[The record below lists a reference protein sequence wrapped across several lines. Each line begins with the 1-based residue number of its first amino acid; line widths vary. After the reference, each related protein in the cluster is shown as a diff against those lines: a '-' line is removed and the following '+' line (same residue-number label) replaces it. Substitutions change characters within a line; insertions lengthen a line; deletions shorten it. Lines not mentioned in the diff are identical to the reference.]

1 MSRTRV
7 IRVGPVDGGTP
18 DVAFTPTL
26 QTEGSGVTENNS
38 GSFTLSNSQPNT
50 QRHVFGFNQDFRTT
64 DSTFNIPANRC
75 IVEYRARPKIG
86 LSVNSGGTGVIFDI
100 RYTSTNQNLSNLGTS
115 SLSSNFNLETFV
127 QTGSDVTT
135 RTANLQPIAIDGTL
149 QSHLGAGGTSN
160 DQFVAYQINTSNNN
174 SNSLHSITLNRHTAI
189 LEANRGPAGALT
201 RSWEADDIVIDA
213 NDPVVFTPPTTTLT
227 CLGGI
232 LREGQSA
239 QTVTA
244 TVNEDSLVL
253 KFAVIDDIA
262 TTTNLTATANVR
274 LDSIKNLIANTEI
287 LSTTENFVFMDAKTL
302 ASSTT
307 LTATPLFKP
316 GVDDT
321 LTMTSALSITPTF
334 KIDIIGDYTW
344 DTFQLNSY
352 FEIGYSVDDFALN
365 EGEYTWL
372 FLAGSSWDDWPVETW
387 LGDESGWDNWPGDA
401 WATPYEK
408 NAVGSLT
415 VIPSLLIGDTVSYTG
430 TFSLVEDTAR
440 GQFGEADLDTT
451 IRMDVT
457 ATGTLE
463 AIAHITSAFSP
474 TLTSNITYALEEKI
488 TITGA
493 FNTTLT
499 ASAITD
505 TFADID
511 VTTSM
516 SITPTFRPAGES
528 IIAVSST
535 TTLAPTFKPAGLAAL
550 VGFASTLQTARVFY
564 QADPY
569 FTIKVATETRQ
580 LVLPIEN
587 NQTLV
592 KQENRLNTITAENRD
607 YLVSQETRKLKL
619 RTPPFRNRFTTPRV
633 RQEQ

>member
-18 DVAFTPTL
+18 DINFTGTR

-38 GSFTLSNSQPNT
+38 GSFTLSNSLPNT
-50 QRHVFGFNQDFRTT
+50 QRHVFGFEQDFRTSE
-64 DSTFNIPANRC
+64 STFNIPASRC
-75 IVEYRARPKIG
+75 IVEYKARPKIG

-100 RYTSTNQNLSNLGTS
+100 RYISTSQNLSNLSTS
-115 SLSSNFNLETFV
+115 SLTSNFNLETFV

-135 RTANLQPIAIDGTL
+135 RTANLQPIAIDGPL
-149 QSHLGAGGTSN
+149 QSFLQGTNN
-160 DQFVAYQINTSNNN
+160 DQFVAYQISTSNNN
-174 SNSLHSITLNRHTAI
+174 SNGLHSITLNRHTAI
-189 LEANRGPAGALT
+189 LEANTGPAGALT

-244 TVNEDSLVL
+244 TVDEDSLVIKL
-253 KFAVIDDIA
+253 AVIDDIA
-262 TTTNLTATANVR
+262 TTTNLTATANVTF
-274 LDSIKNLIANTEI
+274 DATKNLTANTTV

-302 ASSTT
+302 SSSTA

-321 LTMTSALSITPTF
+321 LTTTSALSITPTF

-352 FEIGYSVDDFALN
+352 FEVGYSVDDFVLN

-387 LGDESGWDNWPGDA
+387 LGDEAGWDNWPGDA
-401 WATPYEK
+401 WATPFVK

-415 VIPSLLIGDTVSYTG
+415 VTPSLLIGDTVSYTG
-430 TFSLVEDTAR
+430 TFSLEEDTAR
-440 GQFGEADLDTT
+440 GQFGEADLNSAIT
-451 IRMDVT
+451 MEVT

-463 AIAHITSAFSP
+463 AVAHITSAFSP

-511 VTTSM
+511 VTTSI

-528 IIAVSST
+528 IMAVSST
-535 TTLAPTFKPAGLAAL
+535 TTLTPTFKPAGLAAL
-550 VGFASTLQTARVFY
+550 VGFVSTLQTARVFY

-587 NQTLV
+587 RQTLV
-592 KQENRLNTITAENRD
+592 KQENRLNTITVENRD

>member
-18 DVAFTPTL
+18 DVAFTPTR
-26 QTEGSGVTENNS
+26 QTEGNGVTENNS
-38 GSFTLSNSQPNT
+38 GAFTLSNSQPNT

-64 DSTFNIPANRC
+64 DSTFNIPASRC
-75 IVEYRARPKIG
+75 IVEYRARPKIS
-86 LSVNSGGTGVIFDI
+86 LSVISGGLGVIFDN
-100 RYTSTNQNLSNLGTS
+100 RFTSTNQNTNNSSTS
-115 SLSSNFNLETFV
+115 SLSSNLGLETFV

-135 RTANLQPIAIDGTL
+135 QTANLQPITIDAPL

-160 DQFVAYQINTSNNN
+160 DQFVAYQISTSNNN
-174 SNSLHSITLNRHTAI
+174 SNNLHQISLQRDTAI
-189 LEANRGPAGALT
+189 LQANRGPAGALT

-232 LREGQSA
+232 LQQGQSA

-244 TVNEDSLVL
+244 NVNEDSLIL
-253 KFAVIDDIA
+253 KRAVVDDIA
-262 TTTNLTATANVR
+262 TTTNLTATANVKF
-274 LDSIKNLIANTEI
+274 DSIKNLIANTEI

-321 LTMTSALSITPTF
+321 LTLTSALSITPTF

-352 FEIGYSVDDFALN
+352 FEVGYSVDDFVLN

-387 LGDESGWDNWPGDA
+387 LGDEAGWDNWPGDA

-415 VIPSLLIGDTVSYTG
+415 VTPSLLIGDTVSYTG

-440 GQFGEADLDTT
+440 GQFGEADLNTAIT
-451 IRMDVT
+451 MEVT

-463 AIAHITSAFSP
+463 AVAHITSAFSP

-511 VTTSM
+511 VTTSI

-528 IIAVSST
+528 IMAVSST
-535 TTLAPTFKPAGLAAL
+535 TTLTPTFKPAGLAAL
-550 VGFASTLQTARVFY
+550 VGFVSTLQTARVFY

-587 NQTLV
+587 RQTLV
-592 KQENRLNTITAENRD
+592 KQENRLNTITVENRD

>member
-1 MSRTRV
+1 VSRTRV

-18 DVAFTPTL
+18 DINFTGTR

-38 GSFTLSNSQPNT
+38 GSFTLSNSLPNT
-50 QRHVFGFNQDFRTT
+50 QRHVFGFEQDFRTSE
-64 DSTFNIPANRC
+64 STFNIPASRC
-75 IVEYRARPKIG
+75 IVEYKARPKIG

-100 RYTSTNQNLSNLGTS
+100 RYISTSQNLSNLSTS
-115 SLSSNFNLETFV
+115 SLTSNFNLETFV

-135 RTANLQPIAIDGTL
+135 RTANLQPIAIDGPL
-149 QSHLGAGGTSN
+149 QSFLQGTNN
-160 DQFVAYQINTSNNN
+160 DQFVAYQISTSNNN
-174 SNSLHSITLNRHTAI
+174 SNGLHSITLNRHTAI
-189 LEANRGPAGALT
+189 LEANTGPAGALT

-244 TVNEDSLVL
+244 TVDEDSLVIKL
-253 KFAVIDDIA
+253 AVIDDIA
-262 TTTNLTATANVR
+262 TTTNLTATANVTF
-274 LDSIKNLIANTEI
+274 DATKNLTANTTV

-302 ASSTT
+302 SSSTA

-321 LTMTSALSITPTF
+321 LTTTSALSITPTF

-352 FEIGYSVDDFALN
+352 FEVGYSVDDFVLN

-387 LGDESGWDNWPGDA
+387 LGDEAGWDNWPGDA
-401 WATPYEK
+401 WATPFVK

-415 VIPSLLIGDTVSYTG
+415 VTPSLLIGDTVSYTG
-430 TFSLVEDTAR
+430 TFSLEEDTAR
-440 GQFGEADLDTT
+440 GQFGEADLNSAIT
-451 IRMDVT
+451 MEVT

-463 AIAHITSAFSP
+463 AVAHITSAFSP

-511 VTTSM
+511 VTTSI

-528 IIAVSST
+528 IMAVSST
-535 TTLAPTFKPAGLAAL
+535 TTLTPTFKPAGLAAL
-550 VGFASTLQTARVFY
+550 VGFVSTLQTARVFY

-587 NQTLV
+587 RQTLV
-592 KQENRLNTITAENRD
+592 KQENRLNTITVENRD

>member
-18 DVAFTPTL
+18 DINFTGTR

-38 GSFTLSNSQPNT
+38 GSFTLSNSLPNT
-50 QRHVFGFNQDFRTT
+50 QRHVFGFEQDFRTSE
-64 DSTFNIPANRC
+64 STFNIPASRC
-75 IVEYRARPKIG
+75 IVEYKARPKIG

-100 RYTSTNQNLSNLGTS
+100 RYISTSQNLSNLSTS
-115 SLSSNFNLETFV
+115 SLTSNFNLETFL

-135 RTANLQPIAIDGTL
+135 RTANLQPIAIDGPL
-149 QSHLGAGGTSN
+149 QSFLKGTNN
-160 DQFVAYQINTSNNN
+160 DQFVAYQISTSNNN
-174 SNSLHSITLNRHTAI
+174 SNGLHSITLNRHTAI
-189 LEANRGPAGALT
+189 LEANTGPAGALT

-244 TVNEDSLVL
+244 TVDEDSLVIKL
-253 KFAVIDDIA
+253 AVIDDIA
-262 TTTNLTATANVR
+262 TTTNLTATANVTF
-274 LDSIKNLIANTEI
+274 DATKNLTANTTV

-302 ASSTT
+302 SSSTA

-321 LTMTSALSITPTF
+321 LTTTSALSITPTF

-352 FEIGYSVDDFALN
+352 FEVGYSVDDFVLN

-387 LGDESGWDNWPGDA
+387 LGDEAGWDNWPGDA
-401 WATPYEK
+401 WATPFVK

-415 VIPSLLIGDTVSYTG
+415 VTPSLLIGDTVSYTG
-430 TFSLVEDTAR
+430 TFSLEEDTAR
-440 GQFGEADLDTT
+440 GQFGEADLNSAIT
-451 IRMDVT
+451 MEVT

-463 AIAHITSAFSP
+463 AVAHITSAFSP

-511 VTTSM
+511 VTTSI

-528 IIAVSST
+528 IMAVSST
-535 TTLAPTFKPAGLAAL
+535 TTLTPTFKPAGLAAL
-550 VGFASTLQTARVFY
+550 VGFVSTLQTARVFY

-587 NQTLV
+587 RQTLV
-592 KQENRLNTITAENRD
+592 KQENRLNTITVENRD

>member
-1 MSRTRV
+1 VSRTRV

-18 DVAFTPTL
+18 DVAFTPTR
-26 QTEGSGVTENNS
+26 QTEGNGVTENNS
-38 GSFTLSNSQPNT
+38 GAFTLSNSQPNT

-64 DSTFNIPANRC
+64 DSTFNIPASRC
-75 IVEYRARPKIG
+75 IVEYRARPKIS
-86 LSVNSGGTGVIFDI
+86 LSVISGGLGVIFDN
-100 RYTSTNQNLSNLGTS
+100 RFTSTNQNTNNSSTS
-115 SLSSNFNLETFV
+115 SLSSNLGLETFV

-135 RTANLQPIAIDGTL
+135 QTANLQPITIDAPL

-160 DQFVAYQINTSNNN
+160 DQFVAYQISTSNNN
-174 SNSLHSITLNRHTAI
+174 SNNLHQISLQRDTAI
-189 LEANRGPAGALT
+189 LQANRGPAGALT

-232 LREGQSA
+232 LQQGQSA

-244 TVNEDSLVL
+244 NVNEDSLIL
-253 KFAVIDDIA
+253 KRAVIDDIA

-274 LDSIKNLIANTEI
+274 FDSIKNLIANTEI

-321 LTMTSALSITPTF
+321 LTLTSALSITPTF

-352 FEIGYSVDDFALN
+352 FEVGYSVDDFVLN

-387 LGDESGWDNWPGDA
+387 LGDEAGWDNWPGDA

-415 VIPSLLIGDTVSYTG
+415 VTPSLLIGDTVSYTG

-440 GQFGEADLDTT
+440 GQFGEADLNTAIT
-451 IRMDVT
+451 MEVT

-463 AIAHITSAFSP
+463 AVAHITSAFSP

-511 VTTSM
+511 VTTSI

-528 IIAVSST
+528 IMAVSST
-535 TTLAPTFKPAGLAAL
+535 TTLTPTFKPAGLAAL
-550 VGFASTLQTARVFY
+550 VGFVSTLQTARVFY

-587 NQTLV
+587 RQTLV
-592 KQENRLNTITAENRD
+592 KQENRLNTITVENRD

>member
-415 VIPSLLIGDTVSYTG
+415 VTPSLLIGNTVSYTG

>member
-18 DVAFTPTL
+18 DVAFTGTR

-50 QRHVFGFNQDFRTT
+50 QRHVFGFEQDFRTSE
-64 DSTFNIPANRC
+64 STFNIPASRC
-75 IVEYRARPKIG
+75 VVEYRARPKIG
-86 LSVNSGGTGVIFDI
+86 LSVNGGGLGVIFDI
-100 RYTSTNQNLSNLGTS
+100 RYTSTNQNLSNLSTS
-115 SLSSNFNLETFV
+115 SLTSNFNLETFV

-160 DQFVAYQINTSNNN
+160 DQFVAYQISTSNNN
-174 SNSLHSITLNRHTAI
+174 SNGLHSITLNRHTAI
-189 LEANRGPAGALT
+189 LEANTGPAGALT

-244 TVNEDSLVL
+244 TVDDDSLVL
-253 KFAVIDDIA
+253 KLAVIDDIA
-262 TTTNLTATANVR
+262 TTTNLTATANVTF
-274 LDSIKNLIANTEI
+274 DATKNLTANTTV
-287 LSTTENFVFMDAKTL
+287 LSTTENFVLMDAKTL
-302 ASSTT
+302 SSSTA

-352 FEIGYSVDDFALN
+352 FETGYSVDDFVLN
-365 EGEYTWL
+365 EGEYTWK
-372 FLAGSSWDDWPVETW
+372 FLAGSGWDDWPVETW

-408 NAVGSLT
+408 NAVGSLSVT
-415 VIPSLLIGDTVSYTG
+415 PSFKLGDTVIYTG
-430 TFSLVEDTAR
+430 AFSLVEDTAR

-451 IRMDVT
+451 ISMEVT

-463 AIAHITSAFSP
+463 AVANISSAFSP
-474 TLTSNITYALEEKI
+474 TLTSNITYGLGEKI
-488 TITGA
+488 AITGA

-511 VTTSM
+511 VTTSI

-528 IIAVSST
+528 IMAVSST
-535 TTLAPTFKPAGLAAL
+535 TTLTPTFKPAGLAAL
-550 VGFASTLQTARVFY
+550 VGFYSTLFGPRIAF
-564 QADPY
+564 QADSFLSIIVPQDTR
-569 FTIKVATETRQ
+569 TIPITTENRIVILDSENRVNKITADTRTVVVPEETR
-580 LVLPIEN
+580 
-587 NQTLV
+587 
-592 KQENRLNTITAENRD
+592 R
-607 YLVSQETRKLKL
+607 LKL
-619 RTPPFRNRFTTPRV
+619 NIPPMQTIVSTPRI
-633 RQEQ
+633 RSEQ

>member
-415 VIPSLLIGDTVSYTG
+415 VTPSLLIGNTVSYTG

-550 VGFASTLQTARVFY
+550 VGFTSTLQTARVFY

-592 KQENRLNTITAENRD
+592 KQENRLNSITAENRD